1 MKHRLLSRLDEMIR
15 CNRYSINE
23 VSGKAC
29 FMAVVCVCLSGLS
42 APADQPT
49 SLGLL
54 RLAGG
59 DYLSG
64 KLADSKT
71 DEGDTSQRLAW
82 QHPDFAAPFDFDLP
96 SVIGASFPPP
106 EGSSRAKGDFAI
118 ELARGD
124 RIFGAVI
131 GIDDETVRVA
141 TEPFGEVLL
150 ERSAVRRISRWND
163 GEAVRFAGPGAV
175 ADWNVLP
182 DQPAWLSGGSQLH
195 TTQHGATAFRDIG
208 LPDAMQIEVEL
219 SWEGEPNFVLA
230 IGVDAKNSDYGAG
243 SAFHIEVWGDEIA
256 LMRELD
262 QTADCVSLGKWKD
275 LNGCLRLTLELD
287 QVAGHMVALTPQAE
301 VLGEITVSGNGFPGV
316 RPGVRLTNI
325 AGNISLESLRVMGLT
340 RRANREAVNDQ
351 DSFLMEDQTVQNGQW
366 TGVVDGQWVLTNG
379 DSQSRIAPE
388 HVRLMEMQST
398 RSDADQS
405 GADTIGSDKE
415 KPDAP
420 EDKSSAMAQVITHG
434 GVRLRGEIQST
445 LGGRLTLV
453 SEVIGE
459 PIEFSNADISRIAV
473 ANPQPAVPESSA
485 FILGRLQFADGRL
498 TGRMVDTEGELQP
511 TPLRFAPRHAAAVH
525 LRPSFSGRMVYRES
539 PPPETAKQRR
549 DREQR
554 QAVMDRRPGNGVWN
568 ALARAFGNNPSNKR
582 VDPSPRSMHLR
593 SGEIIP
599 CEVTSIDEK
608 EVVFTSEVT
617 KRTRLPQDQIR
628 AIAFV
633 AGSRDPEIE
642 AARRDRLLTV
652 PRVRKKN
659 PPTHLIVAVNGDVMR
674 GRLVGV
680 GDDTVEVET
689 RLETIPI
696 KRSVVAQIIW
706 LDDRSADESDET
718 EDDSAAESGAGDLA
732 VRAILRN
739 GNRMSLL
746 VGSLD
751 QSVLAGE
758 HPLLGQS
765 QIKLG
770 DVNELLIGIDINVA
784 GQGQPYGG
792 WQLTD
797 APEPMIAEEG
807 AQGGIA
813 AMSPLVGTEAPDFSL
828 ALLAGGTFS
837 TTASRGKVV
846 VLDFWATWCGP
857 CMQAMPVI
865 DETVGQFDANDV
877 RLVAVNLQETAEPIR
892 ETLDRLGISPEVAL
906 DIDGVAAG
914 RYQADAIPQ
923 TVVIDREGTI
933 THVFVG
939 GGPKLGQQL
948 HAAIGETLGEKP
960 EAATTP

>member
-1 MKHRLLSRLDEMIR
+1 MKQHLLFAIL
-15 CNRYSINE
+15 
-23 VSGKAC
+23 
-29 FMAVVCVCLSGLS
+29 CVCLSGLS
-42 APADQPT
+42 ARADQPT

-71 DEGDTSQRLAW
+71 DEGETSQRLAW
-82 QHPDFAAPFDFDLP
+82 QHPDFAAPFHFDLP

-106 EGSSRAKGDFAI
+106 EESSRAKGDFAI

-124 RIFGAVI
+124 RVFGAI
-131 GIDDETVRVA
+131 LGIDDESVRVA
-141 TEPFGEVLL
+141 TEPFGEVSLQ
-150 ERSAVRRISRWND
+150 RSAVRRISRWND
-163 GEAVRFAGPGAV
+163 GETVRFSGPGSAS
-175 ADWNVLP
+175 DWKLLP

-195 TTQHGATAFRDIG
+195 TTQRGATAFRDIG

-275 LNGCLRLTLELD
+275 LNGSLRLTLELD
-287 QVAGHMVALTPQAE
+287 QVAGRIVALTPQAE
-301 VLGEITVSGNGFPGV
+301 VLGEITVSGNGFPGI

-340 RRANREAVNDQ
+340 RGANLEAAGDQ
-351 DSFLMEDQTVQNGQW
+351 DSFLMDDQTVQTGQW
-366 TGVVDGQWVLTNG
+366 TGVVDGQWVLADG
-379 DSQSRIAPE
+379 DSQSQIAPE
-388 HVRLMEMQST
+388 HIRFVEMQSA
-398 RSDADQS
+398 RSDPDQS
-405 GADTIGSDKE
+405 RADTTGSGE
-415 KPDAP
+415 KRADS

-445 LGGRLTLV
+445 LGGRLTLA

-459 PIEFSNADISRIAV
+459 PIEFSNADISRITV
-473 ANPQPAVPESSA
+473 ANPQPAMPEASA

-554 QAVMDRRPGNGVWN
+554 QAAMDRRPGNGVWN

-608 EVVFTSEVT
+608 EVVFTSEVSA
-617 KRTRLPQDQIR
+617 RTRLPQDQIR

-633 AGSRDPEIE
+633 AGCRDPEIE

-680 GDDTVEVET
+680 SDDTVEVET

-706 LDDRSADESDET
+706 LDDQSGDESNEGDESDEN
-718 EDDSAAESGAGDLA
+718 EDGSAAEGRAGDLA

-746 VGSLD
+746 VDSLD
-751 QSVLAGE
+751 HSVLVGV

-784 GQGQPYGG
+784 GHGQPYGG
-792 WQLTD
+792 WQLKD
-797 APEPMIAEEG
+797 APEPMIPEEG
-807 AQGGIA
+807 AQGGTA

-828 ALLAGGTFS
+828 DLLTGGTFS

-865 DETVGQFDANDV
+865 DQTVGQFDANDV

-923 TVVIDREGTI
+923 TVVIDRKGMI

-939 GGPKLGQQL
+939 GGPKLGEQL

-960 EAATTP
+960 KAATTP